1 MMFFF
6 GLNLLPPEE
15 KDKLRRF
22 RVSRFVFSYCLALTA
37 LFIIFVVLLW
47 LLTAALKWNLNV
59 VEKRIDSE
67 RKLTQTQEVGDLEKK
82 IIAAN
87 DVFSLAASTE
97 RQRTESA
104 RAIADFVSLVPSGIT
119 LKTLKFDVAGGRFDV
134 EGEAGIR
141 NDFIGFEEA
150 IKSAGAYDNLD
161 SPISNLL
168 KQADFSFRLS
178 FSLKKN

>member
-6 GLNLLPPEE
+6 DLNLLPPEE
-15 KDKLRRF
+15 KSELRRL
-22 RVSRFVFSYCLALTA
+22 RISRFVFSYCLVLTA
-37 LFIIFVVLLW
+37 LFVIFVVLLW

-59 VEKRIDSE
+59 AEKRVDSE
-67 RKLTQTQEVGDLEKK
+67 RKLAQTQEVENLEKK

-87 DVFSLAASTE
+87 DIFSLAASAE

-104 RAIADFVSLVPSGIT
+104 RAVAGFVSLVPSGIT
-119 LKTLKFDVAGGRFDV
+119 LKTLKFDVVSGRFDI

-150 IKSAGAYDNLD
+150 IKRVGVYDNLD

-168 KQADFSFRLS
+168 KQSDFSFRLS